1 MQICLKVFFSY
12 FYNEVLKLFF
22 IRFRNE
28 LL

>member
-1 MQICLKVFFSY
+1 MQICLKVFFIY